1 MDKAYNLSD
10 QPTLNI
16 SSIDSTEES
25 VRGIVDSLGVASC
38 LDMLKNM
45 LRIREFETRG
55 EAAYLEGLVGGFY
68 HSYSGEEAI
77 ATAAIAIGGKG
88 HYFFASYRCHAVAL
102 LLEVS
107 IPSMAAE
114 LLGRSTGCALGR
126 GGSMHMCGP
135 NFPGGFGI
143 VGGHVPLA
151 MGGAFTSK
159 YLGQNKASLCFIGDG
174 AVAQGTVHETL
185 NFASLHDLP
194 LMLIIENNGWGMG
207 TALKRAISLC
217 PIGESLASP
226 YKIKSLTINGFDLF
240 NCLLGFKA
248 AFDYVQN
255 EQKPLVIESL
265 CSRFRGHSISDPNL
279 YRSKSD
285 MQEILKKDPILHTK
299 ELFIKVGLL
308 SEDDFE
314 KMRKDCREE
323 VIEAFQLA
331 KEAPYPSPAQL
342 EEGVYA

>member
-1 MDKAYNLSD
+1 MPA
-10 QPTLNI
+10 LNV
-16 SSIDSTEES
+16 SSQDSTVETVRSVLES
-25 VRGIVDSLGVASC
+25 FGVPAC
-38 LDMLKNM
+38 LDMLKDM
-45 LRIREFETRG
+45 MRIREFETRG

-77 ATAAIAIGGKG
+77 ATAAVAAGGKN

-102 LLEVS
+102 LLGVS

-159 YLGQNKASLCFIGDG
+159 YLDQGKASLCFIGDG

-194 LMLIIENNGWGMG
+194 LMLVIENNGWGMG
-207 TALKRAISLC
+207 TALKKAISLC
-217 PIGESLASP
+217 PIGESLSFP
-226 YKIKSLTINGFDLF
+226 YKIKSVTVNGFDLF

-248 AFDYVQN
+248 AFDFLQK
-255 EQKPLVIESL
+255 EKKPLVVECL

-285 MQEILKKDPILHTK
+285 MQEILKKDPILHAK
-299 ELFIKVGLL
+299 ELFVKAGVL
-308 SEDDFE
+308 SEQEFE
-314 KMRKDCREE
+314 KMRKECREE
-323 VIEAFQLA
+323 VVAAFQSA